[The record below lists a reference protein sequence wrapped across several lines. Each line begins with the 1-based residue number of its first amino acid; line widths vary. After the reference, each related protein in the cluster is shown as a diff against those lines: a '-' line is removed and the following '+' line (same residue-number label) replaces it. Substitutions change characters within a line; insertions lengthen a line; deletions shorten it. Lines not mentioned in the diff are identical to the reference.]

1 VLQVVTVVLGQVVR
15 RAQQVVRILVM
26 VAVVV
31 QETVVATMVQRVVR
45 VL

>member
-1 VLQVVTVVLGQVVR
+1 MVVLGQVVR
-15 RAQQVVRILVM
+15 RAQQVVQILVM
-26 VAVVV
+26 VEVAV